1 MKLFTHNRFDSND
14 DPKLGD
20 ASKDQT
26 LTCGPSPSSAR
37 YCIQRNFCPH
47 GSFPGTVRTN
57 LAPTRRIRHRG
68 QKELV
73 VGEELEGI
81 TIRYTQA
88 KSRTSKKFEGVA
100 RNKSIFGAC
109 DTRHEKRLTPV
120 FKVSAGNSRV
130 KIIQLQVSAQNAL
143 KCSGHS
149 ETPGNVPWGVT
160 NPFRAQNGGV
170 PSVMARVNGVCSRTL
185 FQPSSARYCIQ
196 RNFCPHGS
204 FPDTVRTNLTP
215 TRRIRHRGQKEL
227 VVGEE
232 LEGITIRYTQAKSR
246 TSKKFEGVARNKSIF
261 GACDTRHEK
270 RLTPVFKVSA
280 GNSRVKIIQLQVSAQ
295 NALKCSGHSETPG
308 NVPWGVTNP
317 FRAQNG
323 GVPSV
328 MARVNDVLPHTL
340 FQPSL
345 APYCIQASRLA
356 RKNIEHQSPK
366 LCSAWDRELKREQQ
380 KAKKRERMARYRA
393 RLKDMPAEEREE
405 VYERARM
412 ARARYWVNHRLEL
425 RLQARSLRASQY
437 EATYGP
443 EAYEAKLERKRLK
456 KLEDEGRRRR
466 AVRPRVPES
475 PKKGCRP
482 QPELAASLL
491 DGNSGKGGA

>member
-1 MKLFTHNRFDSND
+1 MHTGQLFKAVVKKHRKLRLEGVNARGRAEGGWIYGAIAPPSEQIIKERFDPRQS
-14 DPKLGD
+14 LGIGGD
-20 ASKDQT
+20 MEGKSHFHTVKRNKRCALDSVASKSYNCKCKLPVPIKT
-26 LTCGPSPSSAR
+26 PIAR
-37 YCIQRNFCPH
+37 LDANLKALVTRKPREMFLGCNFCPH
-47 GSFPGTVRTN
+47 GSF
-57 LAPTRRIRHRG
+57 L
-68 QKELV
+68 
-73 VGEELEGI
+73 
-81 TIRYTQA
+81 
-88 KSRTSKKFEGVA
+88 
-100 RNKSIFGAC
+100 
-109 DTRHEKRLTPV
+109 
-120 FKVSAGNSRV
+120 
-130 KIIQLQVSAQNAL
+130 
-143 KCSGHS
+143 
-149 ETPGNVPWGVT
+149 
-160 NPFRAQNGGV
+160 
-170 PSVMARVNGVCSRTL
+170 
-185 FQPSSARYCIQ
+185 
-196 RNFCPHGS
+196 
-204 FPDTVRTNLTP
+204 DTVRTNLTP

-295 NALKCSGHSETPG
+295 NALKCSGHSEAPG
-308 NVPWGVTNP
+308 NVPWAVINP

-323 GVPSV
+323 GVAFV
-328 MARVNDVLPHTL
+328 MARVNGVLPHML
-340 FQPSL
+340 FQPSP

-356 RKNIEHQSPK
+356 WKNIEHQSPK

-380 KAKKRERMARYRA
+380 KAKKWERMARYRA

-412 ARARYWVNHRLEL
+412 ARARYRANHRLEL

-437 EATYGP
+437 EATYGT

-475 PKKGCRP
+475 PKKGRRP